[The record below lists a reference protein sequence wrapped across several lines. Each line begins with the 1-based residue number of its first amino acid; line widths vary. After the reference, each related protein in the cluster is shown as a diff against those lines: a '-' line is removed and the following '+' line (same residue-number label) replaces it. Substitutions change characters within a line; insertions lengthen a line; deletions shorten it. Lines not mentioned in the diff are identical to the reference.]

1 MRHEI
6 IEKLNGSLFWKYTK
20 VSLLTFIACLLV
32 YAVGALTYDYFQQ
45 DEADTNGNIVE
56 NGSYLDIPSI
66 GASSDYGKDF
76 KTYTSRSGFS
86 FNYPPYLEVMDLLS
100 HIVLKPV
107 DEESDSGSIVISI
120 GLNDENMTAEEW
132 LLSPNSGYL
141 QSKDLYGNYY
151 KTTID
156 GQEAVYTDGGMWT
169 VVDTP
174 DNKYRLSIADLPSK
188 SDNRLFTEMGIVIES
203 LVFNP

>member
-1 MRHEI
+1 MHAI
-6 IEKLNGSLFWKYTK
+6 WKYTK
-20 VSLLTFIACLLV
+20 VALLTFIACVFV
-32 YAVGALTYDYFQQ
+32 YGVGALTYDRVFPPDGISTQVTEQ
-45 DEADTNGNIVE
+45 AD
-56 NGSYLDIPSI
+56 GSYRTLPSV
-66 GASSDYGKDF
+66 GASLDYGKDF

-100 HIVLKPV
+100 HVVLRPV
-107 DEESDSGSIVISI
+107 DEESDSGSVVISVGI
-120 GLNDENMTAEEW
+120 NDENMTAEEW
-132 LLSPNSGYL
+132 LLSPDSGYL

-156 GQEAVYTDGGMWT
+156 GQDAVYTDGGMWT

-174 DNKYRLSIADLPSK
+174 DDKYRLSIADLPSK
-188 SDNRLFTEMGIVIES
+188 SNNRLFTEMGIVIDS

>member
-1 MRHEI
+1 MDAI
-6 IEKLNGSLFWKYTK
+6 WKYTK
-20 VSLLTFIACLLV
+20 VAVLTFLACVFV
-32 YAVGALTYDYFQQ
+32 YGVGALTYDRVFPP
-45 DEADTNGNIVE
+45 DEISAQVTE
-56 NGSYLDIPSI
+56 QTNGSYRDFPSI
-66 GASSDYGKDF
+66 EANSDYGKDF

-86 FNYPPYLEVMDLLS
+86 FSYPPYLEVMDLLS

-107 DEESDSGSIVISI
+107 DEESDSGSIVVSV

-156 GQEAVYTDGGMWT
+156 GQEAVYTDGGMWM

-188 SDNRLFTEMGIVIES
+188 SNDRLFTEMGIVIES
-203 LVFNP
+203 LVFNR